1 MTNRLMETACARLCL
16 LTPIAWDESMPPL
29 FSRMA
34 VRRMMEC
41 GALSGLVLRRTD
53 MLPQATFERAEMLLT
68 RTSDALLC
76 LEAYEKQG
84 YRLILPESREWPKAL
99 RVLGGR
105 GTALPLYEGK
115 RVAAGA
121 ANRCGGGQ
129 QGDCACDKRHG
140 GAAWRHAGRRRDN
153 DGLRRRARR
162 GSRGAGCAAG
172 CRRFVDS
179 RSGGLC
185 GAGLRAERE
194 AAALQTGRLLLL
206 CETLPD
212 APFSAAKGAGAKPY
226 HLCVGEKRDCR
237 CGKKRR
243 WRELARG
250 DGGAVWQL
258 FVGLRAGWRRRG
270 FRGKPRAV

>member
-68 RTSDALLC
+68 RTSGALLC

-99 RVLGGR
+99 RALGGR
-105 GTALPLYEGK
+105 EPLFLFMKGNAALLERRTVAVAGSREIASATNDMAARLGTMLAEEGITM
-115 RVAAGA
+115 V
-121 ANRCGGGQ
+121 CGG
-129 QGDCACDKRHG
+129 
-140 GAAWRHAGRRRDN
+140 
-153 DGLRRRARR
+153 ARR
-162 GSRGAGCAAG
+162 GSRGAGCAVG

-179 RSGGLC
+179 RSGGFC
-185 GAGLRAERE
+185 GAGLRAGKGSGGAANGQ
-194 AAALQTGRLLLL
+194 AAAAQR
-206 CETLPD
+206 D
-212 APFSAAKGAGAKPY
+212 AAGCAVFCREGVGAQPY

-237 CGKKRR
+237 CGQKRR

-250 DGGAVWQL
+250 DGGAVRQF
-258 FVGLRAGWRRRG
+258 FVGLRAGRRRRG
-270 FRGKPRAV
+270 FRRKPRAV